1 MAVRHDRRGSY
12 VSASFPFFSPHASA
26 LTFVSVTKYGTLLH
40 LQALRRQLSLHAA
53 RGAITTRGPVSG
65 GPVRVTGRLLSSASL
80 RVWSRE
86 AMARLAALLL
96 LPVLIE
102 SVFSISFFLPVNSRK
117 CLREEIHKDVLV
129 TGEYEIGEQPNTKTN
144 LKITDSSSHTLY
156 SKEDATKGKFAFTT
170 EDYDMFEVCFESK
183 SPMGTG
189 RVPDQLINLDMKHG
203 VEAKNYE
210 EIAKVEKLK
219 PLEVELRRL
228 EDLSESIVNDFA
240 YMKKREEEMRDTN
253 ESTNTRVLYFS
264 IFSMCCLIGLAT
276 WQVFYLRRFFKA
288 KKLIE

>member
-1 MAVRHDRRGSY
+1 MPNRL
-12 VSASFPFFSPHASA
+12 FLL
-26 LTFVSVTKYGTLLH
+26 LTF
-40 LQALRRQLSLHAA
+40 
-53 RGAITTRGPVSG
+53 
-65 GPVRVTGRLLSSASL
+65 
-80 RVWSRE
+80 
-86 AMARLAALLL
+86 
-96 LPVLIE
+96 PVLFDLT
-102 SVFSISFFLPVNSRK
+102 FSITFYLPVNHRK

-129 TGEYEIGEQPNTKTN
+129 TGEYEVSEQPNAKTN
-144 LKITDSSSHTLY
+144 LKITDSSGHILY
-156 SKEDATKGKFAFTT
+156 SKEDASKGKFAFTT

-183 SPMGTG
+183 SPLAMGMGTG
-189 RVPDQLINLDMKHG
+189 RVTDQLVNLDMKHG

-253 ESTNTRVLYFS
+253 ESTNIRVLYFS